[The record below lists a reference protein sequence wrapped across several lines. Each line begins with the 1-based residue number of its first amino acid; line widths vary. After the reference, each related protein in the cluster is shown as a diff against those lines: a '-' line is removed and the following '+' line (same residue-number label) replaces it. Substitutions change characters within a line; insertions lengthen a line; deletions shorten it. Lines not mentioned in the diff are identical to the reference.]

1 MQKKTFNGEIP
12 SIEESDNIDKEAEN
26 KIKTLSDDVG
36 SLIEQNHLDRA
47 MKKILEFT
55 THFNQYFQH
64 KEPWKKGVGTKTC
77 LNLSVNAVRSLAIA
91 LYPFLPK
98 SAEKIWSQLGMS
110 SKISEQS
117 WSSISELQIKQGH
130 KLGTPSPL
138 FDKVEES
145 DIQKYKNKL
154 SSQN

>member
-1 MQKKTFNGEIP
+1 
-12 SIEESDNIDKEAEN
+12 
-26 KIKTLSDDVG
+26 
-36 SLIEQNHLDRA
+36 
-47 MKKILEFT
+47 
-55 THFNQYFQH
+55 
-64 KEPWKKGVGTKTC
+64 
-77 LNLSVNAVRSLAIA
+77 
-91 LYPFLPK
+91 
-98 SAEKIWSQLGMS
+98 MS

-154 SSQN
+154 SLQN